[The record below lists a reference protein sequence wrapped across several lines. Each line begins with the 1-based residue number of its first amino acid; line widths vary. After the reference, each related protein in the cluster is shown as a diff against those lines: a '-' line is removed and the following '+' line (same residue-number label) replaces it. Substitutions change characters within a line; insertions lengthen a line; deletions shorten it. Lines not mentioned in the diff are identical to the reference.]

1 MHPTRELYEHEES
14 FWSASFSWLN
24 NFFRFGESRK
34 GWHKIDA
41 CSNLSSRCITA
52 YAFTLFAWRKLTE
65 TSLLPLRFSN
75 RDDALLNSGA
85 LKHTRMGVYW
95 AEPPWYC
102 FWNQRWSWLIAAALH
117 CIDRWITCVGPW
129 SERSN
134 LASPGSYTYLHRHSP
149 GDHTDFPRKV
159 RATEGT
165 F

>member
-1 MHPTRELYEHEES
+1 MLSLALQQLNLLKICGASNDES
-14 FWSASFSWLN
+14 FWSASVSWLN

-52 YAFTLFAWRKLTE
+52 YAFRLFAWRKLTE

-85 LKHTRMGVYW
+85 LKHTRTGAYW
-95 AEPPWYC
+95 AQPPWYC
-102 FWNQRWSWLIAAALH
+102 FWKQRWSRLISAALH
-117 CIDRWITCVGPW
+117 CLNKWITCVGP
-129 SERSN
+129 
-134 LASPGSYTYLHRHSP
+134 
-149 GDHTDFPRKV
+149 GDHRDFPTKV
-159 RATEGT
+159 RASEGI